1 MKFECL
7 DFPFKPNIRH
17 IFCLVFLGWPRNQN
31 IGTQILISAANAPFL
46 KLWLQTYRDY
56 KPSLWYYNAA
66 EAPTKLILSQRPQ
79 LVNRVEELFG
89 VHNLADKLYGV
100 NQWSD
105 WKDYYSIHLLSRHRD
120 YLVKSDVEQSGILDF
135 DEINI
140 QNYTKAFG
148 KMARSI
154 WNDMRVVKE
163 L

>member
-1 MKFECL
+1 M
-7 DFPFKPNIRH
+7 
-17 IFCLVFLGWPRNQN
+17 
-31 IGTQILISAANAPFL
+31 ISAANAPFL

-66 EAPTKLILSQRPQ
+66 ETPTKLILSQRPQ

-135 DEINI
+135 DETNI